1 MNRTG
6 IFLAA
11 AGVLA
16 LVALVA
22 GVPRFT
28 RNGPG
33 PTDVVITTPMPRTT
47 SGGSLTMTSRLSHP
61 FITLGRQDLFAT
73 VDLRGV
79 EVPGRARGA
88 VNLAVVIDRSGS
100 MSGFKLNQAKQAA
113 RQLVSQLNATDRLAI
128 VHYGSDVKS
137 LDGALATPENKERML
152 AFIDGIWD
160 DGGTNIGSGLTVG
173 RDLLLA
179 GRADFNVNRIV
190 LISDGQPTEGV
201 VEFESLTAIVREIRS
216 LGVSVSSVGV
226 GDDYNERLMEA
237 FAEVGAGAY
246 AYLQD
251 ASQLAAIFQKD
262 LNAAG
267 TQVARQVTLTFRVP
281 KGAQLQRVLGYS
293 QVSRRFDG
301 DFELV
306 TVALPDF
313 AASQQERLVAH
324 FSVDGSMVGQS
335 IDVSALDLEYQDVL
349 ADGAPQVHGEAR
361 LSAMTTDQAK
371 VVMDNRD
378 KDAIVFAAR
387 ARAADNAQKAA
398 ESLEKGNR
406 EEAKKL
412 IQANQVYFDEAAAVA
427 GPGALKDDFANVQGQ
442 LGGIEA
448 ATGEAE
454 GKAMQ
459 KQIRTQA
466 RRDYGLMGSTY

>member
-22 GVPRFT
+22 GVPRMT
-28 RNGPG
+28 RHQPN
-33 PTDVVITTPMPRTT
+33 TPQDIVAPQQPKTV
-47 SGGSLTMTSRLSHP
+47 SAGSLSMTSRLSHP
-61 FITLGRQDLFAT
+61 FISLGRQDLFAT
-73 VDLRGV
+73 IDLRAM
-79 EVPGRARGA
+79 EVPGQQRGP
-88 VNLAVVIDRSGS
+88 VNLAMVIDRSGS

-113 RQLVSQLNATDRLAI
+113 RQLIGQLLPTDRLAI

-137 LDGALATPENKERML
+137 LDGMLATTANKEKML
-152 AFIDGIWD
+152 SFIDGIWD
-160 DGGTNIGSGLTVG
+160 DGGTNIGAGLSTG
-173 RDLLLA
+173 RDLLLTA
-179 GRADFNVNRIV
+179 KSDFKVNRLI

-201 VEFESLTAIVREIRS
+201 VEFEALTAQVRDIRNI
-216 LGVSVSSVGV
+216 GVSVSSIGV
-226 GDDYNERLMEA
+226 GDDFNERLMEA

-267 TQVARQVTLTFRVP
+267 TQVARNVSITFRVP

-301 DFELV
+301 DSELV

-313 AASQQERLVAH
+313 ASSQQERVVAH
-324 FSVDGSMVGQS
+324 FTVDGNVAGQAV
-335 IDVSALDLEYQDVL
+335 DVSSLDLEYTDLV
-349 ADGAPQVHGEAR
+349 ADAQTHGEAR
-361 LSAMTTDQAK
+361 LSAMTTDQVK

-387 ARAADNAQKAA
+387 ARAADNASKAA
-398 ESLEKGNR
+398 ESLQQGNVA
-406 EEAKKL
+406 EARRL
-412 IQANQVYFDEAAAVA
+412 IQANRVFFDEASEVA
-427 GPGALKDDFANVQGQ
+427 GAPAVDGDMKNMNDM
-442 LGGIEA
+442 LGGIEKA
-448 ATGEAE
+448 KGEEE
-454 GKAMQ
+454 GRAMQ

>member
-1 MNRTG
+1 M
-6 IFLAA
+6 
-11 AGVLA
+11 LA

-28 RNGPG
+28 RHVPNDAPDIVA
-33 PTDVVITTPMPRTT
+33 PQPPKTVTA
-47 SGGSLTMTSRLSHP
+47 GSLSMTSRLSHP
-61 FITLGRQDLFAT
+61 FISLGRQDLFAT
-73 VDLRGV
+73 VDLRAM
-79 EVPGRARGA
+79 EVPGQQRGP

-113 RQLVSQLNATDRLAI
+113 RQLIGQLLPTDRLAI

-137 LDGALATPENKERML
+137 LDGMMATTANKEKML
-152 AFIDGIWD
+152 TFIDGIWD
-160 DGGTNIGSGLTVG
+160 DGGTNIGAGLSTG
-173 RDLLLA
+173 RDLLLTA
-179 GRADFNVNRIV
+179 KSDFKVNRLI

-201 VEFESLTAIVREIRS
+201 TEFEQLTAQVRDIRNV
-216 LGVSVSSVGV
+216 GVSVSSIGV
-226 GDDYNERLMEA
+226 GDDFNERLMEA

-251 ASQLAAIFQKD
+251 ASQLAAIFKKD

-267 TQVARQVTLTFRVP
+267 TQVARNVTLTFRVP

-301 DFELV
+301 DSELV

-313 AASQQERLVAH
+313 ASSQQERVVAH
-324 FSVDGSMVGQS
+324 FTVDGNVAGQS
-335 IDVSALDLEYQDVL
+335 VDVSALDLEYQDL
-349 ADGAPQVHGEAR
+349 MADAQAHGEAR
-361 LSAMTTDQAK
+361 LSAMTTDQVK

-387 ARAADNAQKAA
+387 ARSADNAAKAA
-398 ESLEKGNR
+398 EALQQGNR
-406 EEAKKL
+406 EEAKRL
-412 IQANQVYFDEAAAVA
+412 IQANQVFFDEASEVAGAAAVD
-427 GPGALKDDFANVQGQ
+427 GDMKNLNGM
-442 LGGIEA
+442 LGGIEEA
-448 ATGEAE
+448 KGEEE
-454 GKAMQ
+454 GRAMQ